1 MAWFYCICYI
11 FFELIDG
18 QQIPDLRN
26 HRKRRHV
33 QQIKNT
39 TNHTVTHTLPRQLI
53 SLYGSNGELKP
64 QDLARCMIDTYRAMN
79 KHYIPTGYEL
89 SAFAKYNLFNLEFLT
104 EVIKEWLLKM
114 MWETL
119 LVDFSLQATKDLPPW
134 NEWFAI
140 ILYIIQL
147 ETWFLLWYAINRFFD
162 SIKNNNWVAWCYIGQ
177 SLFPRLVLSVRC
189 ITHLYN
195 LNTIKDTSSST
206 GNYLLIFEMKLLR
219 TLNSLKGKV

>member
-26 HRKRRHV
+26 HRKRWHV

-39 TNHTVTHTLPRQLI
+39 TNHTVTHTLSRQLI

-89 SAFAKYNLFNLEFLT
+89 SAFAKYNLYNVEFLI
-104 EVIKEWLLKM
+104 EVIRELSPKM
-114 MWETL
+114 MSETQL
-119 LVDFSLQATKDLPPW
+119 ADFSLQATKDLPQW

-140 ILYIIQL
+140 VLYNIQL
-147 ETWFLLWYAINRFFD
+147 NTGSLLWYSIYRFFD
-162 SIKNNNWVAWCYIGQ
+162 SIKNNNRVAWRNI
-177 SLFPRLVLSVRC
+177 R
-189 ITHLYN
+189 
-195 LNTIKDTSSST
+195 
-206 GNYLLIFEMKLLR
+206 
-219 TLNSLKGKV
+219 